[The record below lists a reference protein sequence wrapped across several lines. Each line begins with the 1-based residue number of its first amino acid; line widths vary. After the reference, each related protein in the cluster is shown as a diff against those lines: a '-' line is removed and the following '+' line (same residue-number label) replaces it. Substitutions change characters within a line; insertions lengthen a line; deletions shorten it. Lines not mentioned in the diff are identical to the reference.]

1 MQELINHKTAEDR
14 QGQSREMD
22 RWAELARDYERAVR
36 EGQPDRAL
44 QSLGEF
50 ALTAPASKVRE
61 HYRLLVDAS
70 ADLGQGRTHEHLE
83 RVLKLLRQRA
93 GITESPPGL
102 LSSKSMSVGAGAS
115 KR

>member
-14 QGQSREMD
+14 QGQSSEMD

-93 GITESPPGL
+93 GITESPAGS